1 VTIKVESS
9 SPFMASHADCYA
21 CGRNN
26 RDGFG
31 LVFRTSPSG
40 GVEADFYCDLKY
52 QGYPGFLQG
61 GVVATLLDSAMTH
74 CLFHRGIAAM
84 TGRMHIQFRK
94 PVHVGEQ
101 VRIRA
106 DLVQQRGPLY
116 RLWAELTQGNSVCA
130 KTSATFM
137 QISERLK
144 KGSSPGQVPVPGCP
158 NRRNRPFL
166 LPCCGREVSCEKRPC
181 DE

>member
-1 VTIKVESS
+1 MTIKAGPSNSS
-9 SPFMASHADCYA
+9 IASHEQCYA
-21 CGRNN
+21 CGPNN

-74 CLFHRGIAAM
+74 CLFRRGVVAM
-84 TGRMHIQFRK
+84 TGRMHIQFKK

-106 DLVQQRGPLY
+106 DLVQQRGSLY

-137 QISERLK
+137 QISERLRM
-144 KGSSPGQVPVPGCP
+144 GSPSKQIPEIGI
-158 NRRNRPFL
+158 
-166 LPCCGREVSCEKRPC
+166 
-181 DE
+181 